1 MMERAD
7 AIAAMGVTHLW
18 LPPPSH
24 SVSPEGYLP
33 QKLWD
38 LDDSAYGTEAELKA
52 LCAKLKSRAY
62 SSNVFHP
69 SLGFNT

>member
-1 MMERAD
+1 MERAD

-52 LCAKLKSRAY
+52 LCA
-62 SSNVFHP
+62 
-69 SLGFNT
+69 